1 VKAILVQP
9 TAEWA
14 VIDGEA
20 ATVASIYTGYVMIL
34 AAIPA
39 VCGAIGLALLGFS
52 IGTVI
57 RVLVA
62 RYLGALIG
70 TYVLALVI
78 DALAPTFGG
87 QKDQVRAFK
96 VAAYSATASWV
107 VGVVGLVPA
116 LGILGLLGLYSL
128 YLLYTG
134 LPILMKTPADRAMG
148 YTAVVIV
155 AAIVVF
161 VLIGVVTASLTG
173 VSGRWR

>member
-1 VKAILVQP
+1 VKAILLTP
-9 TAEWA
+9 KTEWP
-14 VIDGEA
+14 VIDTEP

-39 VCGAIGLALLGFS
+39 VCGAIGLLWLGFS

-57 RVLVA
+57 RMLVV
-62 RYLGALIG
+62 RYLGALVG
-70 TYVLALVI
+70 TYVLALII

-87 QKDQVRAFK
+87 QKDQLRAFK
-96 VAAYSATASWV
+96 VAAYSATASWI
-107 VGVVGLVPA
+107 VGVFGLIPSLAIV
-116 LGILGLLGLYSL
+116 GLLGLYSL

-134 LPILMKTPADRAMG
+134 LPLLMKAPADRAMG

-161 VLIGVVTASLTG
+161 LVIGAVAGTLGG
-173 VSGRWR
+173 VGRVW